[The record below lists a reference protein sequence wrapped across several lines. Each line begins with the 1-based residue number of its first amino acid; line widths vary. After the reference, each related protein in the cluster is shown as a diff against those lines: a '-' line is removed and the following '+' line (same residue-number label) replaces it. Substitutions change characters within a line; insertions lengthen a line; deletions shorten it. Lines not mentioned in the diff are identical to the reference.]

1 MKRWTFFALLLF
13 SFSAL
18 SLHAELIDLGAAS
31 NFAVLAGTT
40 VTNTGAT
47 VISGNV
53 GVNPGTAITG
63 FPPAIITNGLQHAA
77 DALAGQAQIDAHEA
91 YLQLVDLPVTQTLT
105 GTDLGGLTLTPGVYF
120 FGSSAQ
126 LTGTLT
132 LDAQNNPNALFVF
145 QVGSTL
151 TTASESSVLL
161 INGAN
166 CCNVFW
172 QVGSS
177 ATLGTDTNF
186 RGTILANTSITLNTG
201 ADINYGRALAYNGA
215 VTLDSNAIF
224 ITPEPGTVV
233 LIGAGLLGLV
243 LLGRRSRK
251 RAA

>member
-1 MKRWTFFALLLF
+1 MKRWKFYALLLF
-13 SFSAL
+13 SLSAL
-18 SLHAELIDLGAAS
+18 SLHAEIIDLGVAS

-63 FPPAIITNGLQHAA
+63 FPPAIITNGAQHSA
-77 DALAGQAQIDAHEA
+77 DALAGQAQIDAHGA
-91 YLQLVDLPVTQTLT
+91 YLQLADLPLTQTLT

-151 TTASESSVLL
+151 TTASDSSVLL

-166 CCNVFW
+166 CCNIFW

-186 RGTILANTSITLNTG
+186 RGTVLALTSITLNTG
-201 ADINYGRALAYNGA
+201 ADIAYGRALAYNGA
-215 VTLDSNAIF
+215 VTLDSNTIF

-233 LIGAGLLGLV
+233 LLGAGLVGLI